1 MTWKCQVLL
10 FLNQSNLD
18 DFPFFFVFD
27 LEYNHFEIVLA
38 DKFSDSEP
46 PPGKNIV
53 VILLF
58 SNRSD
63 ILLAIALCTASPLD
77 PPPVSQFKQ
86 DYLRFWPTGDGK
98 SRWEIWDCFSFI
110 VLLAAKYLKQ
120 GDKIGW
126 GVLFPQEDEGLVGNT
141 REQLIICYLT
151 VNRTVGYVRVLY
163 QPVGGLYPVVI
174 APPNG
179 SSY

>member
-1 MTWKCQVLL
+1 MIHHQVGISIQHQSTFPKC
-10 FLNQSNLD
+10 
-18 DFPFFFVFD
+18 
-27 LEYNHFEIVLA
+27 
-38 DKFSDSEP
+38 DS
-46 PPGKNIV
+46 
-53 VILLF
+53 F
-58 SNRSD
+58 R
-63 ILLAIALCTASPLD
+63 LAIALCTASPLD

-86 DYLRFWPTGDGK
+86 DYLRFWPTGDGNHLIFLQRN
-98 SRWEIWDCFSFI
+98 SNHLPLFS
-110 VLLAAKYLKQ
+110 LAAKYLKQ

-126 GVLFPQEDEGLVGNT
+126 GVLFPQEEESVVGKN

-179 SSY
+179 LSHCSASL